1 VNRLKIIIFAGLG
14 LLDVGAGA
22 FALNAWTREPDD
34 APVARRAAH
43 SLAPAAK
50 PEPPAPV
57 EGPDV
62 ETLARPLFMKS
73 RRPSKGG
80 PKDGPGAAQPPTGM
94 KLHAVV
100 ALEDSLRV
108 YLVADGSAKGKWL
121 RVGDELN
128 AWIVE
133 SISRRNVALRHDD
146 QTVSIGFG
154 APEVQHSPASTPP
167 APPPQSPAE
176 SAPQAN
182 SAPPQPDEPP
192 RLARRDR

>member
-1 VNRLKIIIFAGLG
+1 MNRLKVIIFAGLG

-22 FALNAWTREPDD
+22 FALDAWTREPDG
-34 APVARRAAH
+34 APVARRAAP

-73 RRPSKGG
+73 RRPSKVGA
-80 PKDGPGAAQPPTGM
+80 KDGPDAASPPTGM
-94 KLHAVV
+94 KLYAVV
-100 ALEDSLRV
+100 ALEDSLRA
-108 YLVADGSAKGKWL
+108 YLVGDGSAKGKWL

-128 AWIVE
+128 AWTVE

-146 QTVSIGFG
+146 QTVSIGF
-154 APEVQHSPASTPP
+154 AAAEVQHSPA
-167 APPPQSPAE
+167 APPPQPPADA
-176 SAPQAN
+176 APQAD
-182 SAPPQPDEPP
+182 SAPPQPAEAP
-192 RLARRDR
+192 RFARRER